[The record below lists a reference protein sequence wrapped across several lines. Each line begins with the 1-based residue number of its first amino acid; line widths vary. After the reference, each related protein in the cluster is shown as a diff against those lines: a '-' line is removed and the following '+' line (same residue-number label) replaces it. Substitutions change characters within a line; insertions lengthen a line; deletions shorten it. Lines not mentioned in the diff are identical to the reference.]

1 MKNYLMLA
9 LMSGAVSVG
18 AQTLVGSGGTT
29 HSNGSATVSTSVG
42 EPAVFT
48 HEGSGGTVSQGFQQG
63 RELLVTSVDE
73 KVKSFDVFPNPTS
86 NYVTLNSKVNGAFSF
101 SLTDLAGKELIR
113 KETVNSGTN
122 LHFEKYPAGIY
133 YVKILSADKKSTQ
146 TFKIVKR

>member
-9 LMSGAVSVG
+9 LMSGAMSVG

-63 RELLVTSVDE
+63 EKLTVTSVGE
-73 KVKSFDVFPNPTS
+73 KVDNYDVFPNPTS
-86 NYVTLNSKVNGAFSF
+86 SYVTLNTKVADGFSF
-101 SLTDLAGKELIR
+101 TLTDFSGKELLK
-113 KETVNSGTN
+113 KEGATSGMN
-122 LHFEKYPAGIY
+122 VHFEKYPAGVY
-133 YVKILSADKKSTQ
+133 FVKILSDDKKSTQ
-146 TFKIVKR
+146 TFKIIKR